1 MSWSDCQA
9 AMLPYIF
16 RVETPDGFGSG
27 VFFAYNRR
35 KTIIAIATAAHVVE
49 HADDWKQP
57 IKLRQHS
64 SGKTRFVLDSDRS
77 IFLDRRR
84 DSASII
90 ISNDGFDLPADTL
103 PMIPADKYKNIGTE
117 IAWMGYPSIAHP
129 HLCFFTGRIS
139 SFIREDDSYLI
150 DGVAINGVSGGPVF
164 SRLAEDKPQL
174 LGTVS
179 AYMANRVRGD
189 ALPGLLRSQDVTPFH
204 DTLKTITSVDD
215 AREKKEKEEAAAK
228 EKEQRA
234 NEPPAGA
241 TPDAQPGVPADGPRP
256 ADSARS

>member
-1 MSWSDCQA
+1 MDWSDCQQKVV
-9 AMLPYIF
+9 PYIF
-16 RVETPDGFGSG
+16 RVETPEGSGTG

-35 KTIIAIATAAHVVE
+35 KDIIAIATAAHVVE

-64 SGKTRFVLDSDRS
+64 SGKIRLVEDSDRA

-90 ISNDGFDLPADTL
+90 ITNEDFDLPDETL
-103 PMIPADKYKNIGTE
+103 PMIAENKYKRIGTE
-117 IAWMGYPSIAHP
+117 IAWMGYPSIAYP

-139 SFIREDDSYLI
+139 SFIHGDDSYLI

-164 SRLAEDKPQL
+164 ARLSEGNPQL
-174 LGTVS
+174 LGIVS

-189 ALPGLLRSQDVTPFH
+189 ALPGLLRSQDVTTFH
-204 DTLKTITSVDD
+204 ETIKTFTSLDE
-215 AREKKEKEEAAAK
+215 AREKKEKEEAVAK
-228 EKEQRA
+228 REEQRA
-234 NEPPAGA
+234 SEPPAGA
-241 TPDAQPGVPADGPRP
+241 TPDAQQGAQADCPASGE
-256 ADSARS
+256 SAA